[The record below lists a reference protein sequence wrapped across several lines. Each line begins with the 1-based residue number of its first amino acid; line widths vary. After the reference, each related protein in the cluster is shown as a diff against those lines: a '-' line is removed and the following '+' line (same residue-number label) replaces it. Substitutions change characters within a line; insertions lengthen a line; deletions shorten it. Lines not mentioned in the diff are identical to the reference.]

1 MSTTLLTQ
9 SDKDFLWGIR
19 YSILDRPELLPA
31 FVMCVSWRDSEQ
43 VQEVYEL
50 LDLWDPPNGTQAL
63 QLLDRRFMDPKI
75 RAFAIHCLEE
85 LDDEELALY
94 MLQLCQQL
102 KFENH
107 NDSALARFLLRRALA
122 NTRLIGHILFWQL
135 QSEVYNVDVRIRF
148 VVLLQIYI
156 QHCGNHRVELG
167 HQMFVMKRLE
177 NVAEKVKEGET
188 KADRLVILRQ
198 LLTDINLPSQFQL
211 PLNPHIK
218 VVCFRYIW
226 FYVLS

>member
-1 MSTTLLTQ
+1 
-9 SDKDFLWGIR
+9 
-19 YSILDRPELLPA
+19 
-31 FVMCVSWRDSEQ
+31 
-43 VQEVYEL
+43 
-50 LDLWDPPNGTQAL
+50 
-63 QLLDRRFMDPKI
+63 
-75 RAFAIHCLEE
+75 
-85 LDDEELALY
+85 

-107 NDSALARFLLRRALA
+107 TDSALARFLLRRALA

-135 QSEVYNVDVRIRF
+135 QSEVYNLDVRVRF

-177 NVAEKVKEGET
+177 TVAEKVKEGET

-198 LLTDINLPSQFQL
+198 LLTDINLPNQFQL

-218 VVCFRYIW
+218 V
-226 FYVLS
+226 S